1 MAGRLLI
8 AVGQATGS
16 AGELPGGVR
25 ALIDSADAILVIA
38 PRLPGRLDWIAS
50 DTDRATAQADERLA
64 VVLGQLE
71 EAGHQAGGRIGAD
84 DPMLAFDDAVREFR
98 PDHVLIALRR
108 AGRAGWQEQGLLE
121 QLLERYGLPVTAF
134 AVGE

>member
-1 MAGRLLI
+1 MTGRLLI
-8 AVGQATGS
+8 AVGEAAGS

-71 EAGHQAGGRIGAD
+71 ETGRQAGGRIGAD

-108 AGRAGWQEQGLLE
+108 VDRSGWQEQGLLE
-121 QLLERYGLPVTAF
+121 ALLERYSLPLTVF
-134 AVGE
+134 AAGE